1 MTVYKCS
8 DCDYTDESA
17 KSVAGH
23 MLRDHG
29 KQIFDENLSEY
40 LEVKESNQSKI
51 GEHNERP
58 KVAPIHHEEKQC
70 DESTESSLVD
80 KIKSIFSI

>member
-1 MTVYKCS
+1 MTVYKCL

-23 MLRDHG
+23 MLREHG
-29 KQIFDENLSEY
+29 KQIFDEDLNEY
-40 LEVKESNQSKI
+40 LEIQESNQSKI

-58 KVAPIHHEEKQC
+58 KVAPTHHKQKN
-70 DESTESSLVD
+70 DGDTEPSIVD
-80 KIKSIFSI
+80 KIKSILPI